1 MEENKMNMNK
11 NNIKAFE
18 DGVIEIK
25 FILTDEAV
33 EYLNNAG
40 YADMLKTYNQALNN
54 DNIISTF
61 IEMKM
66 VFCTDAVY
74 DLYFVLYTYTF
85 FDESDNHD
93 IDIMNITLD
102 RETAEYFKSQAL
114 KMLKRNFKDMQK
126 CTHHTF

>member
-1 MEENKMNMNK
+1 MNK

-18 DGVIEIK
+18 DGIVEVK

-40 YADMLKTYNQALNN
+40 YADLLKIYNNALNK
-54 DNIISTF
+54 DNIVSTF
-61 IEMKM
+61 IEMKIA
-66 VFCTDAVY
+66 FYTDTVY
-74 DLYFVLYTYTF
+74 DLRFTLYTYTF

-102 RETAEYFKSQAL
+102 RETAEYFKLQAL
-114 KMLKRNFKDMQK
+114 KALKRNFKDMHK
-126 CTHHTF
+126 CIHF

>member
-1 MEENKMNMNK
+1 MFMNK

-18 DGVIEIK
+18 DGIVEVK
-25 FILTDEAV
+25 FILSDEAV

-40 YADMLKTYNQALNN
+40 YADLLKIYNNALNK
-54 DNIISTF
+54 DNIVSTF
-61 IEMKM
+61 IEMKIA
-66 VFCTDAVY
+66 FYTDTVY
-74 DLYFVLYTYTF
+74 DLRFTLYTYTF

-114 KMLKRNFKDMQK
+114 KTLKGNFKDMQK
-126 CTHHTF
+126 CIHHTF

>member
-1 MEENKMNMNK
+1 MNMNK
-11 NNIKAFE
+11 NNIKASE
-18 DGVIEIK
+18 VGVIEVK
-25 FILTDEAV
+25 FILSDEAV

-40 YADMLKTYNQALNN
+40 YADLLKIYNNALNN
-54 DNIISTF
+54 DNIVGTF
-61 IEMKM
+61 IEMK
-66 VFCTDAVY
+66 VAFYTDTVY
-74 DLYFVLYTYTF
+74 DLRFTLYTYTF

>member
-1 MEENKMNMNK
+1 MYMNK

-18 DGVIEIK
+18 DGVVEVK
-25 FILTDEAV
+25 FILSDEAV

-40 YADMLKTYNQALNN
+40 YADLLKIYNNALNN
-54 DNIISTF
+54 DNIVSTF
-61 IEMKM
+61 VEMKIA
-66 VFCTDAVY
+66 FRTDTVY
-74 DLYFVLYTYTF
+74 DLYFTLYTYTF

-114 KMLKRNFKDMQK
+114 KTLKRNFKAMQK
-126 CTHHTF
+126 CIHHTF

>member
-1 MEENKMNMNK
+1 MNK

-18 DGVIEIK
+18 DGVIEVK
-25 FILTDEAV
+25 FILSDEAV

-40 YADMLKTYNQALNN
+40 YADLLRIYNNALNN
-54 DNIISTF
+54 DNSTF

-114 KMLKRNFKDMQK
+114 KTLKRNFKDMQK
-126 CTHHTF
+126 CTHHINK

>member
-1 MEENKMNMNK
+1 MNMNK

-18 DGVIEIK
+18 NGIIEVK

-40 YADMLKTYNQALNN
+40 YADLLKIYNNALNN
-54 DNIISTF
+54 DNIVGTF
-61 IEMKM
+61 IEMK
-66 VFCTDAVY
+66 VAFYTDTVY
-74 DLYFVLYTYTF
+74 DLRFTLYTYTF

-114 KMLKRNFKDMQK
+114 KTLKGNFKDMQK
-126 CTHHTF
+126 CIHHTF

>member
-1 MEENKMNMNK
+1 MYMNK

-18 DGVIEIK
+18 NGVIEIK

-40 YADMLKTYNQALNN
+40 YADLLRIYNNALNN
-54 DNIISTF
+54 DNSTF

-74 DLYFVLYTYTF
+74 DLRFTLYTYTF

-114 KMLKRNFKDMQK
+114 KTLKGNFKDMQK
-126 CTHHTF
+126 CIHHTF